1 MDIKKKLDQ
10 DSRYKAISDSVLR
23 EDYFYEYIKMLKDE
37 RKKEKSKKSKKS
49 EKKEKKKK
57 SKDKDRSR
65 DDKVIEIE
73 DDPMEKSEDIKKVDK
88 KSEEESKPM
97 EVEESNNGDG
107 LSNKSNDE
115 MDLDK

>member
-1 MDIKKKLDQ
+1 MDIKKKLDH

-37 RKKEKSKKSKKS
+37 RKKEKSKKAKKS
-49 EKKEKKKK
+49 EKKDKKKK

-73 DDPMEKSEDIKKVDK
+73 DDPMEKTEDVKKSDK
-88 KSEEESKPM
+88 KSDEEKPM
-97 EVEESNNGDG
+97 EVEESKNGDG
-107 LSNKSNDE
+107 QSNKSNDE
-115 MDLDK
+115 MDIDK

>member
-1 MDIKKKLDQ
+1 MDIKKKFDS

-37 RKKEKSKKSKKS
+37 RKKEKSKKAKKS

-73 DDPMEKSEDIKKVDK
+73 DDPIDKSDDIKKCEK
-88 KSEEESKPM
+88 KSDDDAKPM
-97 EVEESNNGDG
+97 EIEESNNGDG
-107 LSNKSNDE
+107 HSNKSNDE
-115 MDLDK
+115 MDVYK